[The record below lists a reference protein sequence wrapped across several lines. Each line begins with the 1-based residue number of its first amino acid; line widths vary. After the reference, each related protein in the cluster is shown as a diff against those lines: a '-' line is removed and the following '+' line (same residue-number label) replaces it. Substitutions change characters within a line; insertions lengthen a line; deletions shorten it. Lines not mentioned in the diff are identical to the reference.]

1 MADLSF
7 PTSKTR
13 RGRVQAGGTVSPTIM
28 SSNQELYKLERNEM
42 ESYRIRR
49 LTPLECW
56 RLMGFSDEDFR
67 AAEADEINSDTQLYA
82 QAGNSIVVNVLEA
95 IFGEMLPKGQDMEE
109 EPEQEKIE
117 SMDAIKQK
125 IYELTEME
133 LKAANEKF
141 PLFASS
147 HEAYA
152 VIFEE
157 FDEAR
162 EELEMVEYSL
172 DKFWTEVK
180 ENESQEIKN
189 KRLTRIYENAVK
201 LAVEAIQTAAM
212 ARKGIL
218 SNYQKGD
225 PAHGETTEN

>member
-1 MADLSF
+1 
-7 PTSKTR
+7 
-13 RGRVQAGGTVSPTIM
+13 
-28 SSNQELYKLERNEM
+28 M

-109 EPEQEKIE
+109 EPEEEPEQEKIE

-125 IYELTEME
+125 IYELTETE

-141 PLFASS
+141 LLFASF
-147 HEAYA
+147 HETYG

-157 FDEAR
+157 FEETRDELN
-162 EELEMVEYSL
+162 ELESSVDRFWLGVKQNTSYIVEI
-172 DKFWTEVK
+172 D
-180 ENESQEIKN
+180 
-189 KRLTRIYENAVK
+189 RLAEIYERAVR

-218 SNYQKGD
+218 SSYQKGD